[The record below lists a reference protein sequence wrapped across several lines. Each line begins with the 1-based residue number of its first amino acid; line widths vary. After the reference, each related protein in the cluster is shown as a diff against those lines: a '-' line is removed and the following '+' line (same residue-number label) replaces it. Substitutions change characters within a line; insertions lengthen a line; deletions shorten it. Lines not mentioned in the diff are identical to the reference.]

1 MHLKLMYITNDPAV
15 AQIAENAGVDIIF
28 IDMEFIGK
36 SLRQGGMDT
45 VQSHHTIE
53 DVKAVKAALKKAKL
67 MVRVNPI
74 HEAGEENGY
83 SFGNSKEEISAAI
96 NAGADI
102 IMLPFFHKKEEL
114 EKFVQIVD
122 GRAVTFPLLETNAAY
137 ENLDELLT
145 VEGIDQM
152 HIGLNDLSLDQGKI
166 FMFEQLADGTVDEIC
181 SKLKRKGIPY
191 GFGGIAKPGAGML
204 PAEYIIRDHHRLGS
218 SFVILSRSF
227 CNTLI
232 VTNLEEIRRIFQDGV
247 KEIRRIEAESELY
260 TEDQFTDNHV
270 ELQRR
275 VAGVA
280 EAIRRKKK

>member
-1 MHLKLMYITNDPAV
+1 MALELMYITNDPAV
-15 AQIAENAGVDIIF
+15 ATIAEDAGVDIIF

-53 DVKAVKAALKKAKL
+53 DVKAVKAVLKKAKL

-83 SFGNSKEEISAAI
+83 SFGDSKEEINEAI

-114 EKFVQIVD
+114 EELVRIVD

-137 ENLDELLT
+137 KHLDELLT
-145 VEGIDQM
+145 VKGIDQM
-152 HIGLNDLSLDQGKI
+152 HIGLNDLSLDQGKT

-181 SKLKRKGIPY
+181 GKLKSKRIPY

-227 CNTLI
+227 CNTALI
-232 VTNLEEIRRIFQDGV
+232 TDLDEIHSIFQNGVQEIRQ
-247 KEIRRIEAESELY
+247 IEEEADLY
-260 TEDQFTDNHV
+260 TENQFAENHAEV
-270 ELQRR
+270 QKR
-275 VAGVA
+275 VAMVVD
-280 EAIRRKKK
+280 AIRKK

>member
-1 MHLKLMYITNDPAV
+1 MALKLMYITNNPAV
-15 AQIAENAGVDIIF
+15 AKIAEDAGVDIIF
-28 IDMEFIGK
+28 IDMEYIGK

-53 DVKAVKAALKKAKL
+53 DVKAVKAILQKAEL

-74 HEAGEENGY
+74 HEAGEENEY
-83 SFGNSKEEISAAI
+83 SFGNSKEEINAAI

-102 IMLPFFHKKEEL
+102 IMLPFFRRKEEL
-114 EKFVQIVD
+114 EELVRIVD

-145 VEGIDQM
+145 VKGIDQM
-152 HIGLNDLSLDQGKI
+152 HIGLNDLSLDQGKT

-181 SKLKRKGIPY
+181 EKLHAKGIPY

-227 CNTLI
+227 CNTAI
-232 VTNLEEIRRIFQDGV
+232 IKDLEEIRSIFETGI
-247 KEIRRIEAESELY
+247 KEIRQIEEEVDTYTKSQFAE
-260 TEDQFTDNHV
+260 NHAEV
-270 ELQRR
+270 QKR
-275 VAGVA
+275 VAMVVD
-280 EAIRRKKK
+280 AIRKKC

>member
-1 MHLKLMYITNDPAV
+1 MALELMYITNDPAV
-15 AQIAENAGVDIIF
+15 AKIAEDAGVDIIF

-53 DVKAVKAALKKAKL
+53 DVKAVKSVLTRAKL

-83 SFGNSKEEISAAI
+83 SFGDSQEEIDAAI

-114 EKFVQIVD
+114 EELVRIVD

-137 ENLDELLT
+137 KNLDELLT
-145 VEGIDQM
+145 VKGIDQM
-152 HIGLNDLSLDQGKI
+152 HIGLNDLSLDQGKT

-181 SKLKRKGIPY
+181 GKLDANKIPY

-227 CNTLI
+227 CNTAMITDLD
-232 VTNLEEIRRIFQDGV
+232 EIRSIFKNGV
-247 KEIRRIEAESELY
+247 KEIRQIEEEADLY
-260 TEDQFTDNHV
+260 TQNQFAENHAEV
-270 ELQRR
+270 QKR
-275 VAGVA
+275 VAMVVD
-280 EAIRRKKK
+280 AIRKK